1 MTSFGIEWDTQ
12 ILLFIPDIGK
22 LPDKTVIY
30 KNDALNLLISAE
42 DWTMFK
48 NTTPPPDACL
58 QTIEIILGVFY
69 SNDKDNFNLS
79 SFEENCTN
87 FVHFW
92 NKVNAEGRTLDITL
106 PNNSKKKAHLLT
118 YMPFK
123 RTRDDGP
130 NYYYYRDCARKKQNE
145 NWTITKGDKEQKW
158 VYIDDIALVRGNPQI
173 TIGFA
178 LEKYYKM
185 VEFITDIDKTNSK
198 TLSKLKSY
206 LVDLKKELDDL
217 EKELEKDLDF
227 ATCSDNCKG
236 LILII
241 INLIE
246 GIRDHW
252 GASEE
257 ERSGTYAKA
266 QFLLKLRT
274 NPYYIYKY
282 MLSEQEKEQF
292 LLWFTTYYN
301 NNKDDIII
309 KELYKRWIN
318 PSSGQIIINMKD
330 KFPNSNLPSM
340 GIFTMDN
347 LTERLLRRRGVQVG
361 NIKYLPNFW
370 NGDNKE
376 DMTRKDIGLAPQIAL
391 MSGDKPEDIELKYT
405 DSSNNELLNF
415 DYGEWYSNVHEN
427 IVVELRGFHLWYKLF
442 TQQEDDGRKLSLPY
456 KELCSHIYNV
466 MHLLNIGLNYE
477 GQFKDY
483 KDKSIDFTTYFTP

>member
-12 ILLFIPDIGK
+12 ILLFIPDSGK

-30 KNDALNLLISAE
+30 KDADLNLLISAE

-69 SNDKDNFNLS
+69 SDDKNTFNLS
-79 SFEENCTN
+79 SFNENCKK
-87 FVHFW
+87 FEYFW
-92 NKVNAEGRTLDITL
+92 DKVNNEGRTLNITL
-106 PNNSKKKAHLLT
+106 PNNSEKKAHLLT

-123 RTRDDGP
+123 RKRDDGI
-130 NYYYYRDCARKKQNE
+130 NYYKDCARTKPNE

-185 VEFITDIDKTNSK
+185 VKFITDIDKTNSPI
-198 TLSKLKSY
+198 LHKLKLY
-206 LVDLKKELDDL
+206 LFALQSDLNCD
-217 EKELEKDLDF
+217 
-227 ATCSDNCKG
+227 TYSDNCKG

-241 INLIE
+241 INLIG

-257 ERSGTYAKA
+257 KRSGTYAKA

-274 NPYYIYKY
+274 NPYYIYNN
-282 MLSEQEKEQF
+282 MLSQPEKNQF
-292 LLWFTTYYN
+292 LSWFTTYYKN
-301 NNKDDIII
+301 NQDDIII
-309 KELYKRWIN
+309 KELYKRWNN
-318 PSSGQIIINMKD
+318 PSMGQIIINMKD

-347 LTERLLRRRGVQVG
+347 LTERRLRRIVEVK
-361 NIKYLPNFW
+361 NIEYLPNFW
-370 NGDNKE
+370 NGDNME
-376 DMTRKDIGLAPQIAL
+376 DMIRKNIGLAPQIEL
-391 MSGDKPEDIELKYT
+391 MSGDKELKYK

-415 DYGEWYSNVHEN
+415 DYGEWYSNMHEN

-442 TQQEDDGRKLSLPY
+442 TQKEDDGRKLSLTY
-456 KELCSHIYNV
+456 KELCSHIYDV
-466 MHLLNIGLNYE
+466 MALLNIGL
-477 GQFKDY
+477 
-483 KDKSIDFTTYFTP
+483 TY